1 MTTVNTSYTAPQT
14 NTPTPA
20 AAPAMGEEFQT
31 FIKLLT
37 AQMRNQDPLAPLD
50 STQFVEQLAT
60 FSTLEQQVRSNAA
73 LESMTTMMNDMTG
86 LLASQWLGQA
96 VSIEVPRLPYTGSN
110 VNFSIEPPAGTER
123 SILTI
128 KNADGQAV
136 WTEELDPD
144 SDVHDWDGRT
154 QSGALATSGEVYD
167 FSISHYGDSNELL
180 GKTSPHVITTVT
192 SISSENGV
200 LIANTAA
207 QLASELGKVK
217 KIG

>member
-1 MTTVNTSYTAPQT
+1 MTTVNTNYSATQSNSP
-14 NTPTPA
+14 PPA

-60 FSTLEQQVRSNAA
+60 FSTLEQQVRSNAS
-73 LESMTTMMNDMTG
+73 LEMMATMMNDMTG

-96 VSIEVPRLPYTGSN
+96 VSIEAPRLPYTGSN

-136 WTEELDPD
+136 WTQELDPD
-144 SDVHDWDGRT
+144 SDAYSWDGRLL
-154 QSGALATSGEVYD
+154 SGALAASGDIFD
-167 FSISHYGDSNELL
+167 FSISHYGESNELL
-180 GKTSPHVITTVT
+180 GSTSPHVITTVT

-217 KIG
+217 KI

>member
-1 MTTVNTSYTAPQT
+1 MTTVNTAYTAPQT
-14 NTPTPA
+14 NTPSSTGQPA
-20 AAPAMGEEFQT
+20 IGEEFNS
-31 FIKLLT
+31 FLKLLT

-60 FSTLEQQVRSNAA
+60 FSALEQQVRSNSS
-73 LESMTTMMNDMTG
+73 LEIIATMMNDMTG

-96 VSIEVPRLPYTGSN
+96 VSIEAPRLPYTGTN
-110 VNFSIEPPAGTER
+110 VNFSIAPPSGTER

-128 KNADGQAV
+128 KDADGQAV

-144 SDVHDWDGRT
+144 SDVHTWDGRLL
-154 QSGALATSGEVYD
+154 SGGMATSGQVYD
-167 FSISHYGDSNELL
+167 FSISNYGAGNELL
-180 GKTSPHVITTVT
+180 GNTSPHVITTVT
-192 SISSENGV
+192 SISSEGGV

-217 KIG
+217 KI